1 MHITFRNI
9 AQVLILAAALLLPFT
24 TAQADDKEFDAITR
38 HLKSHFN
45 AKRRSIPLMGLAK
58 LAVKFA
64 RPAGVKS
71 IKVAIFEEL
80 KFSGTEDGSGMAQA
94 MRQALSQDW
103 QPLVRIRQR
112 SGEQTYVYA
121 RDEGKNIKLM
131 VVSLQPD
138 EAFVARVKISPDAL
152 AKFVNNPKILGISLN
167 Q

>member
-9 AQVLILAAALLLPFT
+9 AQVLILAAALLLPCT
-24 TAQADDKEFDAITR
+24 TVRADDKEFDAIAR

-45 AKRRSIPLMGLAK
+45 AKRRSIPFMGLAK
-58 LAVKFA
+58 LAIKIA

-80 KFSGTEDGSGMAQA
+80 KYSGGDDGSGMAQA

-121 RDEGKNIKLM
+121 RYEGRNIKLM

-138 EAFVARVKISPDAL
+138 EAFVARVEISPDAL
-152 AKFVNNPKILGISLN
+152 ARFVNNPKVLGISLN
-167 Q
+167 